1 MVEASSAKA
10 SAENA
15 HVTPARM
22 KETMIAGPASPIAS
36 PMITKMP
43 VPMMAPSPSAV
54 RSSAPTARCSLCS
67 ESSVSATSASTG
79 LVLNSPSRVPPPPPP
94 LTAMRALLSLR
105 GGDDQDRTARALH
118 QPARDVSQHAT
129 DASARARA
137 DHDQV
142 VLLLL
147 GEDEDPAHDRP
158 GAVLRGH
165 VDP

>member
-54 RSSAPTARCSLCS
+54 RSSAPTARSSWCSA
-67 ESSVSATSASTG
+67 SSVSPTSASTG
-79 LVLNSPSRVPPPPPP
+79 FVTNSPWRVPLPPPL

-105 GGDDQDRTARALH
+105 RGDDQDGTARALH
-118 QPARDVSQHAT
+118 QPGRDGAEHAA
-129 DASARARA
+129 DAAAGARA
-137 DHDQV
+137 DHDEIG
-142 VLLLL
+142 LLLL
-147 GEDEDPAHDRP
+147 GEDEDAAHD
-158 GAVLRGH
+158 GT
-165 VDP
+165 